1 MTSKPDDLE
10 PHLRYEQ
17 TARGVIIMPE
27 LYTSAHGAIHLS
39 ESTSDRGAFVW
50 LRASAAS
57 TLANPHVDRHE
68 VVLHVSLNDLEA
80 LAEQCRFLLNHHHN
94 AKPRQNV
101 ATQYRKCGTPACF
114 RQTTRLTPFCCYRC
128 QVAHDAQCDVTSDHT
143 TTCEE
148 RLAARGEWKIR

>member
-1 MTSKPDDLE
+1 MTPKPDDLE

-80 LAEQCRFLLNHHHN
+80 LVEQSRFLIDHHHN
-94 AKPRQNV
+94 AVKKPKGVPPYQKC
-101 ATQYRKCGTPACF
+101 ATTACF
-114 RQTTRLTPFCCYRC
+114 RQTTRLTPYCCYACR
-128 QVAHDAQCDVTSDHT
+128 VAHDNQVATHEHT
-143 TTCEE
+143 DTCEE